1 MTMTNTMK
9 ALFKNI
15 EVDDL
20 LDVIGLE
27 RKRSTS
33 GLAAIGL
40 VTFGAAVGAG
50 IALLFAPQTGSQTRQ
65 YLSEQLPK
73 VNEMMPKVN
82 EVVEKVK
89 TSIGSLGQ
97 DAINTS
103 DVTRT
108 GGRNITS

>member
-1 MTMTNTMK
+1 MTVTNTMK
-9 ALFKNI
+9 ALIKNI
-15 EVDDL
+15 EVDAL

-89 TSIGSLGQ
+89 STFGNIAQEG
-97 DAINTS
+97 ANTS
-103 DVTRT
+103 DVART
-108 GGRNITS
+108 SGRNITS